1 MKGESRLKH
10 STETVSP
17 YIRGRSSVQGIMF
30 CVLAALLPAVLTGW
44 MSFGFQ
50 ALMLLGITVGT
61 AILAELF
68 CRAFFRKRQTV
79 HDLSAAVTGLL
90 LGLTLPPDF
99 PLWKAAVGSIFAI
112 VCVKQL
118 FGGIGRNF
126 ANPAATAKI
135 LLMVLFMDDMTVW
148 RLPQSDVIVTQTPL
162 TGEIATCWDLFLG
175 NTAGNL
181 GETSALCILL
191 GALFLWLTGTA
202 SPIAPLSC
210 LGSFALLTAIGGYHV
225 PEQLFS
231 GGLMLGACF
240 MTADYTTTPVTRSG
254 KCIFGLGCGILTFLI
269 RHFGGYPEGITFAI
283 VIMNL
288 LTPWIEKLTKP
299 QPFGI
304 EDEPKPSRQKRK
316 KRAKIF

>member
-1 MKGESRLKH
+1 MKH

-17 YIRGRSSVQGIMF
+17 YIRNHSSVQRIMVS
-30 CVLAALLPAVLTGW
+30 VLAALAPAVLTGW
-44 MSFGFQ
+44 MSFGFR

-61 AILAELF
+61 AILSELLY
-68 CRAFFRKRQTV
+68 RAVTGKRQTV

-112 VCVKQL
+112 VCVKQF
-118 FGGIGRNF
+118 FGGIGKNF

-135 LLMVLFMDDMTVW
+135 LLMVLFMNDMTVW
-148 RLPQSDVIVTQTPL
+148 RLPQSGEVVTQTPL
-162 TGEIATCWDLFLG
+162 TGAFATYWDLFLG

-191 GALFLWLTGTA
+191 GAGFLWLTGTA
-202 SPIAPLSC
+202 SPAAPLSC
-210 LGSFALLTAIGGYHV
+210 LGSFALLTALGGYDV
-225 PEQLFS
+225 PSQLFS
-231 GGLMLGACF
+231 GGLMFGACF
-240 MTADYTTTPVTRSG
+240 MTTDYTTTPVTRSG
-254 KCIFGLGCGILTFLI
+254 KCIFGIGCGVLTFLI

-299 QPFGI
+299 HPFGMT
-304 EDEPKPSRQKRK
+304 EEPKPNGKKRK
-316 KRAKIF
+316 KFAKTV